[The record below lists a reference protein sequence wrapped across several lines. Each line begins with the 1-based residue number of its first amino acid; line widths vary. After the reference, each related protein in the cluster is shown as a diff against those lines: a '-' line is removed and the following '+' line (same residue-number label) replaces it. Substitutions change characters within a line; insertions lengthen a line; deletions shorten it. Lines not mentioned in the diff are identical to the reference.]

1 MDELNFDIYWFHAL
15 RMYIAEPVPE
25 DWKASLEHLGDG
37 VIDEELIIWQPFEN
51 YPPEEVF
58 DLIENEA
65 IYLRNNFISKVN
77 A

>member
-1 MDELNFDIYWFHAL
+1 MDENFDIYWLHAL
-15 RMYIAEPVPE
+15 RMYITEPVPE
-25 DWKASLEHLGDG
+25 DWKTSLEHLGGG

-51 YPPEEVF
+51 LPAEEVF

-65 IYLRNNFISKVN
+65 IYLRNNFIPKVN